1 MKKIP
6 LMVIVG
12 PTAVGK
18 TALSLELAEKLDGE
32 IISADSMQIYQGMD
46 IGTAKPSAAE
56 KARIRHHLIDVI
68 PPTETFNVQD
78 WITCAEEAIQ
88 DITRRGKAP
97 IVSGGTGLYVNALI
111 DGFLFP
117 DTSADPELR
126 RELEQRGRE
135 NPAALHK
142 ELADVDP
149 ETAER
154 LHPNDIR
161 RVVRALEV
169 YHRTGEPI
177 SVLQK
182 KASSSEPLYKLLY
195 IGLTRDRQELYERIN
210 LRVDQMLEEGLIEE
224 VRSLKERYLDERQE
238 DQAKLTALQALG
250 YKEILWGLTGEKTME
265 EAVALLKRDTRR
277 YAKRQ
282 LSWFKRD
289 KRIRWFN
296 LSHSTEDDVIDTV
309 TALWQELLQEH
320 R

>member
-1 MKKIP
+1 MTKIP
-6 LMVIVG
+6 LLVIVG

-18 TALSLELAEKLDGE
+18 TALSLKLAEELKGE

-46 IGTAKPSAAE
+46 IGTAKPSPAE
-56 KARIRHHLIDVI
+56 QARIPHHLIDVV
-68 PPTETFNVQD
+68 PPTEAFNVQD
-78 WITCAEEAIQ
+78 WVMLAEEAIQ
-88 DITRRGKAP
+88 DITLRGNTP

-126 RELEQRGRE
+126 RQLEQRGRE
-135 NPAALHK
+135 NPSALHK

-149 ETAER
+149 ETAQR

-169 YHRTGEPI
+169 YYRTGEPI
-177 SVLQK
+177 STLQK
-182 KASSSEPLYKLLY
+182 KASTTERPYELLY
-195 IGLTRDRQELYERIN
+195 IGLTRDRAELYERIN
-210 LRVDQMLEEGLIEE
+210 LRVDQMIDEGLIEE
-224 VRSLKERYLDERQE
+224 VRTLVERFLESAD
-238 DQAKLTALQALG
+238 DPAKLTALQALG
-250 YKEILWGLTGEKTME
+250 YKEIIWGLTGEKTMA
-265 EAVALLKRDTRR
+265 EAVELLKRDTRR

-289 KRIRWFN
+289 ERIRWFN
-296 LSHSTEDDVIDTV
+296 LSHTAEYDVIKTV
-309 TALWQELLQEH
+309 TSLWQELFEGL